1 MKSIVGVLLATA
13 ITPIVAAEVVNVDVV
28 HERGVY
34 HVTIDALLDAPPDAV
49 FAVLTD
55 YPRWAE
61 VNDLIKESVVL
72 EGDDPSRQL
81 VRTVAEGCVL
91 GFCKRFAQV
100 QWMHA
105 SDDWHIRAEVV
116 PELSDLRAGWANTK
130 LSESAGSTLFQYT
143 MMLEPD
149 FWIPPLIGPMMIKR
163 KLRKQAIETAEAVE
177 LAARP

>member
-1 MKSIVGVLLATA
+1 MRTIVAVILAMVA
-13 ITPIVAAEVVNVDVV
+13 APIAAAEVVNVDVT
-28 HERGVY
+28 HEDGEYRVI
-34 HVTIDALLDAPPDAV
+34 IDAMLDAPPDAV

-72 EGDDPSRQL
+72 EADGPARQL

-105 SDDWHIRAEVV
+105 GDGWRIRADVI
-116 PELSDLRAGWANTK
+116 PELSDLRSGWANTK
-130 LSESAGSTLFQYT
+130 LSESDGATLFQYE
-143 MMLEPD
+143 MVLEPD
-149 FWIPPLIGPMMIKR
+149 FWVPPLIGPMMIKR

>member
-1 MKSIVGVLLATA
+1 MKTTVALLLAMVA
-13 ITPIVAAEVVNVDVV
+13 APIVAAEAVNVDVT
-28 HERGVY
+28 HEDGIY
-34 HVTIDALLDAPPDAV
+34 HVTIDAMLDAPPDAV

-72 EGDDPSRQL
+72 EGDDPTRQL

-100 QWMHA
+100 QWMRTE
-105 SDDWHIRAEVV
+105 DGWRIRADVV
-116 PELSDLRAGWANTK
+116 PHMSDLRSGWANTK
-130 LSESAGSTLFQYT
+130 LSESGGATLFQYE
-143 MMLEPD
+143 MVLEPD
-149 FWIPPLIGPMMIKR
+149 FWIPPIIGPMMVKR

>member
-1 MKSIVGVLLATA
+1 MRIAVLVLLAA
-13 ITPIVAAEVVNVDVV
+13 VASPIAAAEAVTVEVT
-28 HERGVY
+28 HEDGVY

-72 EGDDPSRQL
+72 EGDDPAQQL

-100 QWMHA
+100 QWMRA
-105 SDDWHIRAEVV
+105 SDDWRIRADVV
-116 PELSDLRAGWANTK
+116 PHMSDLRSGWADTK
-130 LSESAGSTLFQYT
+130 LSRSGSATLFQYE
-143 MMLEPD
+143 MSLEPD

>member
-1 MKSIVGVLLATA
+1 MKSIVAVLLAMA
-13 ITPIVAAEVVNVDVV
+13 AAPLVAAEVVNVDVV

-34 HVTIDALLDAPPDAV
+34 HVTIAALLDAPPDAV

-72 EGDDPSRQL
+72 EGDDPARQL

-100 QWMHA
+100 QWMYA
-105 SDDWHIRAEVV
+105 SDDWRIRADVI
-116 PELSDLRAGWANTK
+116 PERSDLRAGWANTR
-130 LSESAGSTLFQYT
+130 LSCARGKTLFSYE

-163 KLRKQAIETAEAVE
+163 KLRKQAVETAEAVE
-177 LAARP
+177 LAARS

>member
-1 MKSIVGVLLATA
+1 MKSIIAVLLAMA
-13 ITPIVAAEVVNVDVV
+13 AAPLVAAEVVNVDVA

-34 HVTIDALLDAPPDAV
+34 HVTIEALLDASPDAV

-72 EGDDPSRQL
+72 EGADPTRQL
-81 VRTVAEGCVL
+81 VRSVAEGCVL
-91 GFCKRFAQV
+91 GFCKRFSQV
-100 QWMHA
+100 QWMQA
-105 SDDWHIRAEVV
+105 GDGWRIRADVI
-116 PELSDLRAGWANTK
+116 PEQSDLRSGWADTK
-130 LSESAGSTLFQYT
+130 LSESGGSTLFQYT

-149 FWIPPLIGPMMIKR
+149 FWIPPLIGPMIIKR
-163 KLRKQAIETAEAVE
+163 KLRKQAVETAVAVE

>member
-1 MKSIVGVLLATA
+1 MVAVPVA
-13 ITPIVAAEVVNVDVV
+13 AAEVVNVEVT
-28 HERGVY
+28 HEDGEY
-34 HVTIDALLDAPPDAV
+34 HVTIDAMLDAPPDAV
-49 FAVLTD
+49 FAVLID

-72 EGDDPSRQL
+72 AGADPSRQL

-91 GFCKRFAQV
+91 GFCKRFEQV
-100 QWMHA
+100 QWMRA
-105 SDDWHIRAEVV
+105 SEDRRIRADVV
-116 PELSDLRAGWANTK
+116 PHMSDLRSGWADTK
-130 LSESAGSTLFQYT
+130 LTASGNSTLFQYE

-177 LAARP
+177 VAARL